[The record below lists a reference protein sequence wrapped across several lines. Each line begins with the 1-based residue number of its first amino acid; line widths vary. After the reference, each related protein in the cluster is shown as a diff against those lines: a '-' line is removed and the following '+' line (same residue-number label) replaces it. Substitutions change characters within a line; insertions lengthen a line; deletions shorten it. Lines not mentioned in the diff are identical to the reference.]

1 MSNIETIEKIMDVR
15 ISEKNKIQQNYRNSV
30 ENFEEKASALY
41 QLLKEKENAKADSL
55 SMLSRPL
62 KVSAMQHN
70 HMYIQKLNQTISELQ
85 IAVHYARKDMILH
98 QNKLT
103 DAQIEVKKYSKII
116 DYRLAEKKR
125 FEIQEEN
132 KLMDEISVRQFISN
146 GIR

>member
-1 MSNIETIEKIMDVR
+1 MGNIETIEKIMDVR
-15 ISEKNKIQQNYRNSV
+15 ISEKNKIQQNYKNAV
-30 ENFEEKASALY
+30 EHFEEKASALY
-41 QLLKEKENAKADSL
+41 QLLKEKENAEADSL
-55 SMLSRPL
+55 SMLSHPL

-70 HMYIQKLNQTISELQ
+70 HRYIQKLNQAISELQ
-85 IAVHYARKDMILH
+85 SAVHYARKDMILY

-125 FEIQEEN
+125 FAIQEEN